1 MKKAILAGALCFFA
15 ALARAGAPSWVG
27 DACAGLDCGADY
39 ASVGQADFLPEM
51 RLSSAVA
58 YAQAVRGMSAMISNR
73 IVVDDRMYEEGRGKA
88 EDSAVRAIVTS
99 PLGSAMTKIYGDD
112 ASDFISMA
120 IELNPLAAPAPRV
133 YAQEYVD
140 VSSQTLYVR
149 LVMSRT
155 SAPVAAFADAVPWKG
170 GRIRVS
176 SEDVR
181 VRRKNEL
188 TLWVEDQD
196 AGLTWVEY
204 WPTGGADLMRD
215 GRVSSSFVFDRV
227 RGAWKSTAAAPPRL
241 DRLQYR

>member
-1 MKKAILAGALCFFA
+1 
-15 ALARAGAPSWVG
+15 
-27 DACAGLDCGADY
+27 
-39 ASVGQADFLPEM
+39 M

-58 YAQAVRGMSAMISNR
+58 YAQAVRGLAAMISNR

-120 IELNPLAAPAPRV
+120 IELKPLADPAVLV

-155 SAPVAAFADAVPWKG
+155 SAPVPAFAGGVPWKG

-181 VRRKNEL
+181 IRRKNEL
-188 TLWVEDQD
+188 TLWVEDKD
-196 AGLTWVEY
+196 AGLTWIEY
-204 WPTGGADLMRD
+204 WPTGGASLARE
-215 GRVSSSFVFDRV
+215 GRASSSFVFDRL
-227 RGAWKSTAAAPPRL
+227 RGAWKSTDPAPPKL
-241 DRLQYR
+241 EQFNYR

>member
-1 MKKAILAGALCFFA
+1 MKKAVLAGALCFLA
-15 ALARAGAPSWVG
+15 ALARAGAPAWVA
-27 DACAGLDCGADY
+27 DACAGLDCAAAY
-39 ASVGQADFLPEM
+39 ASVGQSDFLPEM

-73 IVVDDRMYEEGRGKA
+73 ISVDDRMYEEGRGKA
-88 EDSAVRAIVTS
+88 EDSAVRAVVSS
-99 PLGSAMTKIYGDD
+99 PLGSAMTKVYGDD

-120 IELNPLAAPAPRV
+120 IELKPLEEPAPQV
-133 YAQEYVD
+133 YAEEYVD

-155 SAPVAAFADAVPWKG
+155 SSPIPASGGVLWKG

-188 TLWVEDQD
+188 TLWVEDKD
-196 AGLTWVEY
+196 AGLTWIEY
-204 WPTGGADLMRD
+204 WPTGGANLMRD
-215 GRVSSSFVFDRV
+215 GQASSSFVFDRV

-241 DRLQYR
+241 DQVNYR